1 MTERQSG
8 KLRRIIGVDRILSTQ
23 CKAWPVPEDQITAP
37 SRTHQKQS
45 QGPSGQ
51 KPGPKRPV
59 LVLLPGAL
67 CDAGLWRHQIAD
79 LADLAEVRCGDL
91 TRDDSIAA
99 MAARVLAEM
108 PARFALAGFSLG
120 GHVALEI
127 MRRAPDRVSRLALLA
142 ATPGPEAL
150 GEVAMLRPTAGATP
164 MMTLLIHP
172 MRLGDRR
179 LSALVGA
186 MADRVGRK
194 AYLRQQR
201 AILARPDSR
210 PGLGSIRCPMVIL
223 GGRQDPLAAPGL
235 LKEMAAAIPGARL
248 IVIEDCG
255 HLAPLERPEAVTRA
269 LRDWLAQ
276 KA

>member
-1 MTERQSG
+1 MQG
-8 KLRRIIGVDRILSTQ
+8 LPLS
-23 CKAWPVPEDQITAP
+23 EDAITAP
-37 SRTHQKQS
+37 SRAVQKQPGS
-45 QGPSGQ
+45 PSMVR
-51 KPGPKRPV
+51 RPV

-67 CDAGLWRHQIAD
+67 CDAGLWRDQIAD

-99 MAARVLAEM
+99 MAARVLADV
-108 PARFALAGFSLG
+108 PGRFALAGFSLG

-150 GEVAMLRPTAGATP
+150 GEVAMLRPASGATP
-164 MMTLLIHP
+164 MMNLLVHP

-179 LSALVGA
+179 LASLVGA

-210 PGLGSIRCPMVIL
+210 PGLAGIRCPMLIL

-248 IVIEDCG
+248 VVIEDCG

-269 LRDWLAQ
+269 LREWMAQ
-276 KA
+276 KV